1 MNDDKTKV
9 VLNLH
14 GTTRTYFSTEGSKV
28 VVQKLT
34 IGHPVYLQT
43 HDGHCVVVNPDQVPA
58 MEVYGIW
65 EAYDV

>member
-1 MNDDKTKV
+1 MNAYKTKV
-9 VLNLH
+9 VFNLH

-28 VVQKLT
+28 VIQKLT

-43 HDGHCVVVNPDQVPA
+43 NDGHCVVVNPDQVPA
-58 MEVYGIW
+58 MEVYDIW